1 MSVGENIKL
10 KRKELGITRNQ
21 LVESSGVSTAQI
33 SRIERGE
40 QNNPNLETLVA
51 ISTALKSSLDE
62 LVFGKDSQSSAYLS
76 SAIDQMPKERQY
88 FLRELIKM
96 TIMISK
102 SEEIDIEANV
112 NR

>member
-10 KRKELGITRNQ
+10 KREELGITRNQ

-62 LVFGKDSQSSAYLS
+62 LVFGEGSKSSAYLS
-76 SAIDQMPKERQY
+76 TAIDQMPKERQN

-102 SEEIDIEANV
+102 SEEIDIEAKMNK
-112 NR
+112 